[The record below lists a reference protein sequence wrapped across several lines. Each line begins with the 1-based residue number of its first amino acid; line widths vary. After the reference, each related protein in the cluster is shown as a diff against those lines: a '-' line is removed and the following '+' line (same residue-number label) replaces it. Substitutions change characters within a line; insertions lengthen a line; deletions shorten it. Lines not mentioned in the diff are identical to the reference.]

1 MKILIVIPALGSVYG
16 GTSKI
21 AIELAQ
27 ALGKQNIEVDIVTTD
42 ANGSE
47 RLNVPVHTWVQEK
60 YYRVKY
66 FPYWGWD
73 DYKMSW
79 SLTKWLFQHVT
90 DYDLVHS
97 IAVFSIPNL
106 IAHWLCQL
114 NNIPY
119 IMNPQ
124 GMLEPWALSYKAW
137 KKRTYYNLIEK
148 PILQRANAIQML
160 SSSEA
165 KNVEPL
171 NLKAPTIIIPN
182 GLHRNDFEKLPDP
195 EFFYQQ
201 FPNTRNK
208 TLILFLGRIDPKK
221 GLDLLST
228 AFSKIHAQF
237 PETHLILAGPDNIGF
252 LPTAKNYF
260 ANLGCLEAVTFT
272 GMLTGSF
279 KYAALAAAKI
289 YVAPS
294 YSEGFSMSV
303 LEGMASGLPCVITTG
318 CNFPEAA
325 KANAAYVVDIDADA
339 IANALNQCLQSPQQ
353 ANEMGTRAR
362 QLIFEQYTWDSIANK
377 LIQVYTNIIQNKPI
391 PTFN

>member
-47 RLNVPVHTWVQEK
+47 RLNVSVHTWVEEK

-119 IMNPQ
+119 VMNPQ

-195 EFFYQQ
+195 ELFYQQ

-260 ANLGCLEAVTFT
+260 ANLGCSEAVTFT

-377 LIQVYTNIIQNKPI
+377 LIQVYTNIIQNQPI

>member
-1 MKILIVIPALGSVYG
+1 MKILIVIPALGGVYG

-42 ANGSE
+42 ANGSA
-47 RLNVPVHTWVQEK
+47 RLNVEVHNWVQQK

-66 FPYWGWD
+66 FPYWRWD
-73 DYKMSW
+73 DYKVSW

-97 IAVFSIPNL
+97 IAVFSIPTL
-106 IAHWLCQL
+106 IAHWICQL
-114 NNIPY
+114 YDIPY
-119 IMNPQ
+119 VMNPQ

-137 KKRTYYNLIEK
+137 KKRIYYIVVEK
-148 PILQRANAIQML
+148 PILQRASAIQML
-160 SSSEA
+160 SSAEA
-165 KNVEPL
+165 ENIKLL
-171 NLKAPTIIIPN
+171 NLQAPEIIIPN
-182 GLHRNDFEKLPDP
+182 GLHRQDFEQLHNP
-195 EFFYQQ
+195 EIFYRQ
-201 FPNTRNK
+201 FPDTRNK

-221 GLDLLST
+221 GLDLLAT
-228 AFSKIHAQF
+228 AFGKIHAQF
-237 PETHLILAGPDNIGF
+237 PQTHLIAAGPDNIGF
-252 LPTAKNYF
+252 LPTAKEYF
-260 ANLGCLEAVTFT
+260 ANAACLEAVTFT
-272 GMLTGSF
+272 GMLTGSL
-279 KYAALAAAKI
+279 KYAALAAANI

-339 IANALNQCLQSPQQ
+339 ITNALNQCLQSPQQ
-353 ANEMGTRAR
+353 AKEMGTRAR
-362 QLIFEQYTWDSIANK
+362 QLIFEQYTWDSIAKK
-377 LIQVYTNIIQNKPI
+377 LIQVYTAISQNQPI
-391 PTFN
+391 PTLN